1 MPGTVDDAVS
11 DVKLNVEGM
20 TCTNCA
26 LGISKY
32 LEKQGLENVSVNF
45 ATNEVRFKPNDA
57 VPIPAIEAG
66 IEKLGYHVV
75 KTPPHAEGHDHM
87 HMHAGPKKGFTLER
101 KLIFCAV
108 FSVPLLLH
116 MFWHNEL
123 LMNPWFQLAMSLP
136 VMAVGLWHF
145 GKSAFASLRTGVP
158 NMDVL
163 ITIGASAAFGYS
175 LYGAI
180 MQLGANFLFF
190 ETAATI
196 ITLVLL
202 GNVIEHRS
210 VQQTTTAIKELS
222 KLQVQ
227 RAKRI
232 TTDANGQE
240 HVEEV
245 NASTIRKGDVVQV
258 NTGDKIPFDGKIIWG
273 HATIDEALV
282 TGESVPVDREVDQK
296 VIGSTLVANGSIKV
310 LVEAVGEATYL
321 SRIIE
326 LVKSA
331 QQDRPS
337 IQRLADKVSAI
348 FVPVVIGL
356 AILAF
361 LLGYFAFD
369 VGLTGSILR
378 SIAVLAIA
386 CPCAMGLATP
396 TAIMVG
402 VGRVTREGILIKGGK
417 TVEQLATV
425 KQVVFDKTGTLTTG
439 NFTVKTFKLFQG
451 NEGEAASIL
460 LSLEQKSSHPIAK
473 SLVKAFKSAEP
484 IAFTRTEEIKG
495 SGIRGYDAEGN
506 VYESG
511 SFQIARNTTNENHYD
526 VYVLKNHELVAAI
539 ELQDEIKAEAQ
550 DAINYLTKHGI
561 KSIML
566 SGDRY
571 EKCYQVATTLGI
583 DAFYAERKPDEKLEI
598 IGQLSNSA
606 TTAMVGDGINDAPA
620 LAKATIGI
628 SLSNATEVAIDSSQ
642 VILLNGNLAYLTEA
656 IKVSKATVSTIKQN
670 LFWAFAYN
678 LVAIPIAMA
687 GLLNP
692 MVAALSMAFSDVVV
706 VGNSIRLRYRKL
718 KG

>member
-1 MPGTVDDAVS
+1 MPDNMSDTEDAVAEN
-11 DVKLNVEGM
+11 VQLNVAGM

-45 ATNEVRFKPNDA
+45 ATNEVRFKANHA
-57 VPIPAIEAG
+57 VKLPDIEAG
-66 IEKLGYHVV
+66 IEKLGFQVIKAPTADEH
-75 KTPPHAEGHDHM
+75 GHTH
-87 HMHAGPKKGFTLER
+87 PVSKGFTIER
-101 KLIFCAV
+101 KLLFCAL
-108 FSVPLLLH
+108 FTIPLLLH
-116 MFWHNEL
+116 MFWHHPF
-123 LMNPWFQLAMSLP
+123 LMNPWVQLALSTP
-136 VMAVGLWHF
+136 VMLVGLWHF
-145 GKSAFASLRTGVP
+145 GRSAIASLRTGVP

-175 LYGAI
+175 LAGAI
-180 MQLGANFLFF
+180 MQLGPNFLFF

-210 VQQTTTAIKELS
+210 VQQTTTAIGELT

-227 RAKRI
+227 VAKRL
-232 TTDANGQE
+232 TRNANGQE
-240 HVEEV
+240 QVEEV
-245 NASTIRKGDVVQV
+245 NASLIRRGDVVQV
-258 NTGDKIPFDGKIIWG
+258 NTGDKVPFDGKIIWG
-273 HATIDEALV
+273 QATIDEALV
-282 TGESVPVDREVDQK
+282 TGESIPAEREVNQK
-296 VIGSTLVANGSIKV
+296 VIGGTLVANGSIHV
-310 LVEAVGEATYL
+310 LVEAVGEKTYL
-321 SRIIE
+321 AQIIE

-331 QQDRPS
+331 QQDKPS
-337 IQRLADKVSAI
+337 IQRLADRVSAI
-348 FVPVVIGL
+348 FVPVVILL
-356 AILAF
+356 AIVAF
-361 LLGYFAFD
+361 LLAYFALGVSMTD
-369 VGLTGSILR
+369 SLLR

-417 TVEQLATV
+417 TVEQLANV
-425 KQVVFDKTGTLTTG
+425 KQIVFDKTGTLTTG
-439 NFTVKTFKLFQG
+439 NFKTKTFKLFQG
-451 NEGEAASIL
+451 SEAEAISVL
-460 LSLEQKSSHPIAK
+460 LSLELKSSHPIAK
-473 SLVKAFKSAEP
+473 SLVKEYKGAEE
-484 IAFTRTEEIKG
+484 IAFTHTEEIKG
-495 SGIRGYDAEGN
+495 SGIRGFDGNGN

-511 SFQIARNTTNENHYD
+511 SYQLARNHATDHTFD
-526 VYVLKNHELVAAI
+526 VYILKNNELIAAI
-539 ELQDEIKAEAQ
+539 ELQDEIKPEAQ
-550 DAINYLTKHGI
+550 ETINYLNRQGI
-561 KSIML
+561 KSILL

-583 DAFYAERKPDEKLEI
+583 DAFYAERKPHEKLDI
-598 IGQLSNSA
+598 ITELSKNT

-642 VILLNGNLAYLTEA
+642 VILLNGNLAYLAEA
-656 IKVSKATVSTIKQN
+656 IKVSKATVTTIKQN

-706 VGNSIRLRYRKL
+706 VGNSIRLKYRRL

>member
-1 MPGTVDDAVS
+1 MPETDNPVAS

-26 LGISKY
+26 LGISKF

-45 ATNEVRFKPNDA
+45 ATNEVRFKASETVALPT
-57 VPIPAIEAG
+57 VEAG
-66 IEKLGYHVV
+66 IEKLGFHVV
-75 KTPPHAEGHDHM
+75 KAPTNHAGEHDHL
-87 HMHAGPKKGFTLER
+87 HPAPKKGFTVER

-108 FSVPLLLH
+108 FTFPLLLH
-116 MFWHNEL
+116 MFWHNAF
-123 LMNPWFQLAMSLP
+123 LMNPWVQLTLSIP

-145 GKSAFASLRTGVP
+145 GRSAIASLRTGVP

-163 ITIGASAAFGYS
+163 ITMGASAAFGYS

-180 MQLGANFLFF
+180 MQLGPNFLFF

-227 RAKRI
+227 FAKRI
-232 TTDANGQE
+232 TKDASGQE
-240 HVEEV
+240 QVEEV
-245 NASTIRKGDVVQV
+245 NASAIRKGDVVQV
-258 NTGDKIPFDGKIIWG
+258 NTGDKVPFDGRVIWG

-282 TGESVPVDREVDQK
+282 TGESIPVEREVGQN

-310 LVEAVGEATYL
+310 QIEAVGEATYL

-331 QQDRPS
+331 QQDKPS

-356 AILAF
+356 AIAAF
-361 LLGYFAFD
+361 LLGYFVLNVD
-369 VGLTGSILR
+369 LTGSILR

-396 TAIMVG
+396 TAVMVG

-417 TVEQLATV
+417 TVEQLANV

-439 NFTVKTFKLFQG
+439 NFKLKTFKLFKG
-451 NEGEAASIL
+451 SEAEATSIL
-460 LSLEQKSSHPIAK
+460 YTLEQNSSHPIAK
-473 SLVKAFKSAEP
+473 SLVKVFKGADE

-506 VYESG
+506 VFESG
-511 SFQIARNTTNENHYD
+511 SFQIARNATSENHFD
-526 VYVLKNHELVAAI
+526 VYVLKNHELIAAI
-539 ELQDEIKAEAQ
+539 ALQDEIKPEAQ
-550 DAINYLTKHGI
+550 DTINYLTKHGI

-598 IGQLSNSA
+598 IGQLSTDA

-670 LFWAFAYN
+670 LFWAFSYN

-687 GLLNP
+687 GLLDP

-706 VGNSIRLRYRKL
+706 VGNSIRLKYRKL